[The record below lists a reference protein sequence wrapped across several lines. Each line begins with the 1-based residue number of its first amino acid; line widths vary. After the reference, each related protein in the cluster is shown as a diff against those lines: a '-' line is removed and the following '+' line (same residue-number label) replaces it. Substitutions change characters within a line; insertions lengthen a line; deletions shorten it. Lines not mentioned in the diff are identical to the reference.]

1 MKKDSPLSP
10 FSALKKI
17 GAPHPLPHFSGV
29 KKSLPTI
36 WLPSAY
42 FGKFCRLPNNC
53 HQKLYNF
60 QMFYEI
66 FLSFEPTTIMFW
78 AKYVSVS
85 YSVSYKK
92 ACTSLSVLN
101 LFETEF

>member
-1 MKKDSPLSP
+1 MKKDSPLP
-10 FSALKKI
+10 PIFATKKI
-17 GAPHPLPHFSGV
+17 GAPTPSPIFRCEKV
-29 KKSLPTI
+29 VAPTI

-92 ACTSLSVLN
+92 ACTSLPVLN